1 MSPHAQRRLFALGAL
16 AVAAGAFAWLSS
28 ASMSQD
34 LVYYWSP
41 TELLGKG
48 DAAKGATVRIM
59 GLVQPGSVDWK
70 PDEQL
75 LVFRVTDGAKEVTI
89 QGKGA
94 PPQMFREGIGVVVEG
109 ELGPDGIFRSH
120 EVLVKHNNEYQPPAD
135 GTHPGDM
142 SQTLATE
149 GT

>member
-1 MSPHAQRRLFALGAL
+1 MSPHAQRRLFAIGAL
-16 AVAAGAFAWLSS
+16 VIAAGAFAWLSQ
-28 ASMSQD
+28 ATMSQD

-41 TELLGKG
+41 TELLAKG

-59 GLVQPGSVDWK
+59 GLVEKGSVDWK
-70 PDEQL
+70 PEEQT
-75 LVFRVTDGAKEVTI
+75 LVFRVTDGSKQVTI

-120 EVLVKHNNEYQPPAD
+120 EVLVKHNNEYKPPVA
-135 GTHPGDM
+135 GAPAGDM
-142 SQTLATE
+142 SKTLATE
-149 GT
+149 GS

>member
-1 MSPHAQRRLFALGAL
+1 MSPHAQRRLFAVAAL
-16 AVAAGAFAWLSS
+16 LIAAGAFAWLSQ

-41 TELLGKG
+41 SELRAKG

-59 GLVQPGSVDWK
+59 GLVEKGSVDWK
-70 PDEQL
+70 PEEQL
-75 LVFRVTDGAKEVTI
+75 LQFRVTDGTQQVTI

-120 EVLVKHNNEYQPPAD
+120 EVMVKHNNEYKPPAD
-135 GTHPGDM
+135 ATHPGDV
-142 SQTLATE
+142 SKTLASE
-149 GT
+149 GM